1 MSGQARPHSH
11 LLGDIGGT
19 HTRLTLYQGGRQGA
33 IGRYR
38 NREFPDLTAI
48 VRHHLAS
55 QPLPAPHSAILAVA
69 GPTERDG
76 SVTLTNRGWCLEPGA
91 LAAALDLDAVRL
103 VNDFTAQALG
113 IPHVTADERTVL
125 NTGEPWPHAPLAVIG
140 PGTGLGVSGLLPHET
155 GWLALAGEGGH
166 VTLAPADARESALL
180 DALRRQ
186 WGHVSAERV
195 VSGPGLLALYNH
207 LAADAGAPALSAPP
221 EITLRAGRDALAD
234 EALGY
239 FLAFLGTVAGNL
251 ALTLGARGGVYL
263 CGGILPDL
271 IAPLRASPFM
281 ERFCAKGRYRDYL
294 AAIPVHL
301 VTAPDTAFRGLA
313 SLIPEREHPRR

>member
-1 MSGQARPHSH
+1 MSGQIRPHSH

-19 HTRLTLYQGGRQGA
+19 HTRLTLYQDGQHGA

-38 NREFPDLTAI
+38 NREFPDLTAV

-55 QPLPAPHSAILAVA
+55 QNLPAPHSAILAVA
-69 GPTERDG
+69 GPLERDG
-76 SVTLTNRGWCLEPGA
+76 SVTLTNRGWRLEPAA
-91 LAAALDLDAVRL
+91 LAAALDLDVVRL

-113 IPHVTADERTVL
+113 IPRLAPDERIAL
-125 NTGEPWPHAPLAVIG
+125 NPGEPWPHAPLAVIG
-140 PGTGLGVSGLLPHET
+140 PGTGLGVSGLLPYEA

-166 VTLAPADARESALL
+166 VTLAPANDRESALL
-180 DALRRQ
+180 DGLRRE

-207 LAADAGAPALSAPP
+207 LAAKAGAPALSAPP
-221 EITLRAGRDALAD
+221 EITNRAGQELLAD

-239 FLAFLGTVAGNL
+239 FFAFLGTVAGNL
-251 ALTLGARGGVYL
+251 ALTLGARGGMYL

-271 IAPLRASPFM
+271 IEPLRASPFM

-294 AAIPVHL
+294 AAIPVYL

-313 SLIPEREHPRR
+313 SLIPKG

>member
-1 MSGQARPHSH
+1 MTGQARSHAH

-19 HTRLTLYQGGRQGA
+19 HTRLTLHQDGQHGA

-55 QPLPAPHSAILAVA
+55 QNLPAPRSAMLAVA
-69 GPTERDG
+69 GPLERDG
-76 SVTLTNRGWCLEPGA
+76 SVTLTNRGWRLEPGT

-113 IPHVTADERTVL
+113 IPRLAPDERMTL
-125 NTGEPWPHAPLAVIG
+125 NEGDPWPHAPLAVIG

-180 DALRRQ
+180 GDLRAA

-207 LAADAGAPALSAPP
+207 LAATAGAPALAAPP
-221 EITLRAGRDALAD
+221 EVTARAGQEALAD
-234 EALGY
+234 QALGY
-239 FLAFLGTVAGNL
+239 FFAFLGTIAGNL
-251 ALTLGARGGVYL
+251 ALTLGARSGVYL

-271 IAPLRASPFM
+271 IAPLRASSFM

-294 AAIPVHL
+294 ATIPVHV

-313 SLIPEREHPRR
+313 SLLPERP

>member
-76 SVTLTNRGWCLEPGA
+76 SVTLTNRGWRLEPGA

-103 VNDFTAQALG
+103 VNDFTAQALD

-125 NTGEPWPHAPLAVIG
+125 NAGEPWPHAPLAVIG

-221 EITLRAGRDALAD
+221 EITLRAGREALAD